1 MQAVILTRSA
11 EDIEKDRKLFEREGF
26 GVVALPLIRTVP
38 IDFEP
43 IDENFDF
50 VIFQSAKAVKY
61 FFERA
66 KLKGNEKIIVVGEA
80 VKKAVESY
88 GYSVYQI
95 PEKYYAHEIK
105 LLMEKEKRGT
115 VLLPRSREGRE
126 ELIEWLSDMGFTVY
140 PLNVYT
146 TEYVLYDREE
156 FLKRLSMG
164 EFVFFASP
172 SAVRSFFANLPKPE
186 GTKVLEEKK
195 IVCIGKTT
203 KDELVSLS
211 GLSCFIPEKQS
222 VESVV
227 SLIKSLASSLQKE
240 TT

>member
-1 MQAVILTRSA
+1 MHKVILTRSP
-11 EDIEKDRKLFEREGF
+11 EDIERDRKLFEREGL
-26 GVVALPLIRTVP
+26 GVIALPLIKTLP

-66 KLKGNEKIIVVGEA
+66 KLRGNEKIIVVGEA

-95 PEKYYAHEIK
+95 PEMYYAQEIK

-126 ELIEWLSDMGFTVY
+126 ELIKWLSDMGFTVY
-140 PLNVYT
+140 PLNVYA
-146 TEYVLYDREE
+146 TEYVLYDRED

-164 EFVFFASP
+164 QFVFFASP

-186 GTKVLEEKK
+186 GTKLLKKKK

-203 KDELVSLS
+203 KEELTSLS
-211 GLSCFIPEKQS
+211 GLSCFLPEKQS

-227 SLIKSLASSLQKE
+227 SLIKSLVSSLH
-240 TT
+240 